1 MQEIGV
7 ENAIDDVPPTIPCGI
22 GELEPPPPPPPPP
35 TTTEYGEG
43 ADTVVDPYF
52 TNPPPPPPP
61 THPPPPP
68 PPATTRYSTVS
79 PKVPGAVTVKVPD
92 DVNTWAL

>member
-7 ENAIDDVPPTIPCGI
+7 ENAIDDVPPTIPTGRA
-22 GELEPPPPPPPPP
+22 GLESGDPPAPPAP

-68 PPATTRYSTVS
+68 PPATTRYSTLE
-79 PKVPGAVTVKVPD
+79 P
-92 DVNTWAL
+92 